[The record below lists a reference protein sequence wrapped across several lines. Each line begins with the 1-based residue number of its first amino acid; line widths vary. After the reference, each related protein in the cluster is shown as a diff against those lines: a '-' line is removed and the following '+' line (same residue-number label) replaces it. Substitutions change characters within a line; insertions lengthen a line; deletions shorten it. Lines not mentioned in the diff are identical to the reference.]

1 MSVGCVAADPT
12 LPVPLALAPLKLGD
26 AIYNNQAIGITNS
39 SSTTEIEQIENG
51 EGDSLTHWRSTPI
64 RQAQAG
70 DLALAMATGEW
81 RAGADGRTVLACSDG
96 CSPARA
102 DRGDWRVASR
112 LETSGRVLCLP
123 ADGEHGSQ
131 GGSRRP

>member
-51 EGDSLTHWRSTPI
+51 EGDSLTHHSLEVDPDPAGWRL
-64 RQAQAG
+64 G
-70 DLALAMATGEW
+70 DGEQ
-81 RAGADGRTVLACSDG
+81 GRTVLG
-96 CSPARA
+96 
-102 DRGDWRVASR
+102 R
-112 LETSGRVLCLP
+112 LETWR
-123 ADGEHGSQ
+123 
-131 GGSRRP
+131 

>member
-1 MSVGCVAADPT
+1 VAADPT

-39 SSTTEIEQIENG
+39 SSTTEIERIENG

-64 RQAQAG
+64 QQAG
-70 DLALAMATGEW
+70 DLAMASGEQ
-81 RAGADGRTVLACSDG
+81 GRTGGRCSAGWRLGDDERTGAC
-96 CSPARA
+96 
-102 DRGDWRVASR
+102 
-112 LETSGRVLCLP
+112 LLP
-123 ADGEHGSQ
+123 ADGEQGSQ